1 MAVDNSQPRYEFRI
15 WGNRLSSVRDRI
27 AATVTPSVP
36 RESAET
42 YILSAATDTANVKIR
57 AGLLDIKLMIEQSGR
72 LERWRPALK
81 APFPIDARTIVE
93 DVFPDLKVAPP
104 HIERPSYTH
113 GEFIRDLVRPRHDLA
128 TVDVMKR
135 RSKFAFDQCTAE
147 FAEVEIAGGASS
159 ETLEFESEDPA
170 AVLRAIA
177 KFGLTA
183 YPNISY
189 VRHLKLMIG
198 MIPRT
203 TTTAAN

>member
-15 WGNRLSSVRDRI
+15 WGNHLGPVRDRI
-27 AATVTPSVP
+27 AAAATPSAP
-36 RESAET
+36 HEGADT
-42 YILSAATDTANVKIR
+42 YILCAATDTANAKIR
-57 AGLLDIKLMIEQSGR
+57 GALLDIKLMVEQQGR
-72 LERWRPALK
+72 LELWRPALK
-81 APFPIDARTIVE
+81 APFPIDSRTIVE
-93 DVFPDLKVAPP
+93 DVFPDLKIAPP

-128 TVDVMKR
+128 AVEVMKR

-147 FAEVEIAGGASS
+147 FAEVEIAGGANS
-159 ETLEFESEDPA
+159 ETIEFESEDPA